1 MCLFCFNEEIIMDA
15 IFLLDSDD
23 SILCSSDGKFER
35 CSSSKGGPTFFV
47 VIIVI
52 VLAHTK
58 SILSIGKY
66 RTLTDKFVIRG
77 SNTLR
82 ISLLANVEGR
92 KSTVSSE
99 SSSELSS
106 SISRSG
112 LLLASSVIASSAIL
126 MLVDVISIRG
136 KHGQVH
142 RKQHRTPRTVHHG
155 LA

>member
-1 MCLFCFNEEIIMDA
+1 MIIEA
-15 IFLLDSDD
+15 IFLLDSD
-23 SILCSSDGKFER
+23 SVCSSDGKFER

-82 ISLLANVEGR
+82 ISLVVNVEGR
-92 KSTVSSE
+92 KSTVSSV

-112 LLLASSVIASSAIL
+112 LLLASSVIASSAI
-126 MLVDVISIRG
+126 VSVAIDAGRCDFNY
-136 KHGQVH
+136 GQT
-142 RKQHRTPRTVHHG
+142 RASSPQ
-155 LA
+155 AASYA